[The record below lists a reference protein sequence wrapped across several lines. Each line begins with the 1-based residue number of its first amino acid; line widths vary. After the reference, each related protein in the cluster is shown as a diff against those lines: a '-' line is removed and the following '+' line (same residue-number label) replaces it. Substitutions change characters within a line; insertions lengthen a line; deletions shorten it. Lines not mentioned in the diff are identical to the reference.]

1 MHLARL
7 PQFWENTKVPTKA
20 RLVFPVFADE
30 GPMIRDSESSLTIAD
45 TSELTKKAPP
55 VDASLH
61 GSVLVLIQFDVC
73 EEIRLDKL
81 REIFGARTL
90 EQPTLKHPAPGYVRY
105 QRPPVVEPIDAL
117 VLESGERL
125 EGQIKFYDY
134 GVVSVVLEL
143 PFSGDWDTLI
153 RLGSRWVWDVDFAG
167 HASRIAH
174 QKLERATP
182 ALVKPYPDWLSEDYF
197 IFHVCEISG
206 CPSANELVSSHGA
219 RIAQIVRGETA
230 QLSEGEQN
238 GIQVTDRITRMI

>member
-1 MHLARL
+1 
-7 PQFWENTKVPTKA
+7 
-20 RLVFPVFADE
+20 
-30 GPMIRDSESSLTIAD
+30 MIRDSESALTIAD
-45 TSELTKKAPP
+45 SAERTKLAPA

-105 QRPPVVEPIDAL
+105 QRPPVVEPIESL

-143 PFSGDWDTLI
+143 PFSGDWDTLV

-182 ALVKPYPDWLSEDYF
+182 ALVNRIRIGSAKTTSFFTFARSVVVLQPMNW
-197 IFHVCEISG
+197 
-206 CPSANELVSSHGA
+206 CPL
-219 RIAQIVRGETA
+219 
-230 QLSEGEQN
+230 
-238 GIQVTDRITRMI
+238 TDRVSLRLFVEKRHSFPRVNRTKSCSREFRTIRTI